1 MLFMKQKFIVKYIS
15 IIFIFAT
22 FMTSFHHHNDMQE
35 HDDCQICTIQNNI
48 VDIDTPIDITYFTIL
63 STVSESITLSLENLQ
78 TQKDHK
84 TFSARAP
91 PFYS

>member
-1 MLFMKQKFIVKYIS
+1 MPFMKQKFIVKYIS

-22 FMTSFHHHNDMQE
+22 FITSFHHHNDMQE
-35 HDDCQICTIQNNI
+35 HNDCQICTIQNSI
-48 VDIDTPIDITYFTIL
+48 ADMDTPTDVTYLTLL
-63 STVSESITLSLENLQ
+63 SLISESTITTLENLQ
-78 TQKDHK
+78 TQKDYR